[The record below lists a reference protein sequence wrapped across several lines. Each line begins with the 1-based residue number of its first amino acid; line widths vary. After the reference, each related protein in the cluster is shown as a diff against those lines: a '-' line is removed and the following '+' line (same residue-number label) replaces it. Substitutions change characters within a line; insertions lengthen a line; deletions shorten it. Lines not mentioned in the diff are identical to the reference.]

1 MQFYNGVTIG
11 AVIIALLLMLVQRL
25 TWRLMFS
32 ASHYALSFI
41 PVTMLWYAM
50 GDENVMLTYVVALA
64 MALAAVWGL
73 GSLFRSWGYDMP
85 ATLRKLQVV
94 LVLMP
99 LLYWFIGPLAL
110 LPALFLMPLAV
121 VYVLALMLLSAQWLP
136 FPMMRVMLGIS
147 YYRVPVTLP
156 YMLMAIPVV
165 IFVIGNFVRLFPKAS
180 QKVEMAEAVVM
191 LLLMGG
197 LVDLGFEKKKYEL
210 IEYDYLVRIGDWNS
224 IIAKAEKPPILPW
237 A

>member
-1 MQFYNGVTIG
+1 MFLFDGDYFCERMSEPGGLARYLAEFLVQFYNGVTIG

-41 PVTMLWYAM
+41 PVTMLWYAI

-99 LLYWFIGPLAL
+99 AGSSACPVPDAAGSRLCPCADAAQRAVAS
-110 LPALFLMPLAV
+110 LPDDAGHARHQ
-121 VYVLALMLLSAQWLP
+121 LLSGPSHVALYVDGYSCGDICHWEFCP
-136 FPMMRVMLGIS
+136 
-147 YYRVPVTLP
+147 PVSEGKP
-156 YMLMAIPVV
+156 E
-165 IFVIGNFVRLFPKAS
+165 G
-180 QKVEMAEAVVM
+180 
-191 LLLMGG
+191 
-197 LVDLGFEKKKYEL
+197 
-210 IEYDYLVRIGDWNS
+210 RIG
-224 IIAKAEKPPILPW
+224 
-237 A
+237 